1 MRDLVVRDVWVS
13 KAIVKFA
20 DGRESRVTYYER
32 MTETRYRNA
41 VSRAFNNDNF
51 IITNFECV
59 KEKRS
64 CTLGEFYSVSKPVE
78 EEK

>member
-13 KAIVKFA
+13 KATIKFA
-20 DGRESRVTYYER
+20 DGVETPVTYFER

-41 VSRAFNNDNF
+41 VSRAFDNDNF
-51 IITNFECV
+51 IIANFECV

-78 EEK
+78 QEN